1 MPLVLNVCALG
12 ESSVPSVCLTVTA
25 CPSMLSLVSPRYD
38 EEMTDTLVSGRGRR
52 TLGFFTGGAKIGTL
66 VAYRE
71 FNTVPGA
78 ANHLLNLRT
87 GMHVKLASGREGTLA
102 RLIGGQ
108 LKVATVGHG
117 KQPQHKYLAAVLSR
131 RSEAQHCA
139 VWSFSTMVDVVVR
152 LPHARQRP
160 SPRPRPCN
168 PQPREGA
175 CQPT

>member
-1 MPLVLNVCALG
+1 M
-12 ESSVPSVCLTVTA
+12 
-25 CPSMLSLVSPRYD
+25 SLVPPCYD

-66 VAYRE
+66 VAYKE

-117 KQPQHKYLAAVLSR
+117 KQPQHKYVAAVLSR
-131 RSEAQHCA
+131 RSEGACQPTQPI
-139 VWSFSTMVDVVVR
+139 WSFSTMVDVVVR
-152 LPHARQRP
+152 LPHARPRL

>member
-1 MPLVLNVCALG
+1 
-12 ESSVPSVCLTVTA
+12 
-25 CPSMLSLVSPRYD
+25 MLSLVSPCYD

-117 KQPQHKYLAAVLSR
+117 KQPQHKYVAAVLSR
-131 RSEAQHCA
+131 RSDGTFPLTQPL
-139 VWSFSTMVDVVVR
+139 WSFSTMVDVVVR
-152 LPHARQRP
+152 LPHARPRP

>member
-1 MPLVLNVCALG
+1 MPRVNLRCLGYLSPVPLVLKFCASGESSVDFLGHFFVPLVLNVCALG

-52 TLGFFTGGAKIGTL
+52 TLGFCTGGAKIGTL
-66 VAYRE
+66 VAYKE

-117 KQPQHKYLAAVLSR
+117 LGLGSWMGGGGGV
-131 RSEAQHCA
+131 
-139 VWSFSTMVDVVVR
+139 
-152 LPHARQRP
+152 
-160 SPRPRPCN
+160 
-168 PQPREGA
+168 G
-175 CQPT
+175 